1 MSNAGKTRSGIGIG
15 ATDASSA
22 RRVAYGAWL
31 KFLTTT
37 TNCVSLMLFT
47 DTSRLGSL
55 PLCPVIP
62 L

>member
-1 MSNAGKTRSGIGIG
+1 MGNAGKTRSGIGIG

-31 KFLTTT
+31 KFLTMTA
-37 TNCVSLMLFT
+37 NCMSFVFT
-47 DTSRLGSL
+47 DTSRLWSW
-55 PLCPVIP
+55 PLCPVYS